1 MSGILSGLVP
11 ANVESSGVSKA
22 YIALADG
29 HSGAYYQ
36 LHGLEGGQVKV
47 TDYFKPDS
55 LGRGRVFAK
64 NFQFTCNVMQ
74 TGKASMLKLL
84 HYIAFYA
91 PGSLDIIVNGLN
103 GTNYSSANITGA
115 GTNGV
120 GMGVEIDLTATGGMN
135 GHRYVKF
142 TFERDILV
150 QPTDEWTLF
159 TNAAPALGAQG
170 VSDVLYPMGTTTL
183 TNPKAWNLPAGITKM
198 QFCVTGSGNIADAAS
213 TLGLLAQS
221 GNFHN
226 IFTGGKDALG
236 RTVPRVVDITCE
248 VDAMQASTT
257 ELQLMAGQVA
267 GLDHKVTFAD
277 GTTFVTV
284 TTAPDLLGLNTE
296 YTLNTDVDKKSSII
310 KYTSTGM
317 LPVNPSGAITTVYPA
332 LWV

>member
-11 ANVESSGVSKA
+11 ANVMSDGIASVYVAVADESPV
-22 YIALADG
+22 
-29 HSGAYYQ
+29 AYYQ
-36 LHGLEGGQVKV
+36 LHGLEGGQIKV
-47 TDYFKPDS
+47 TDYVKADS
-55 LGRGRVFAK
+55 LGRNRVFAK
-64 NFQFTCNVMQ
+64 SFNATFNSMQ
-74 TGKASMLKLL
+74 TGKASLLKLL
-84 HYIAFYA
+84 HFLAFYA
-91 PGSLDIIVNGLN
+91 PGGFDVILTGLN
-103 GTNYSSANITGA
+103 GTTYSSANLTGA
-115 GTNGV
+115 GTLGT
-120 GMGVEIDLTATGGMN
+120 GMGLEMDLTATGGMN

-142 TFERDILV
+142 TFDRDILV

-159 TNAAPALGAQG
+159 TNAAPSLGAQ
-170 VSDVLYPMGTTTL
+170 DADDALYPMGTATL
-183 TNPKAWNLPAGITKM
+183 TNPKAWNLPAGIVKM

-221 GNFHN
+221 ANFHN

-236 RTVPRVVDITCE
+236 RTVPRIVDITAE

-267 GLDHKVTFAD
+267 GLDHQITFAD
-277 GTTFVTV
+277 GTKFTTV
-284 TTAPDLLGLNTE
+284 TTSPDLLGLQTE
-296 YTLNTDVDKKSSII
+296 YTLNTDVSKKSSII